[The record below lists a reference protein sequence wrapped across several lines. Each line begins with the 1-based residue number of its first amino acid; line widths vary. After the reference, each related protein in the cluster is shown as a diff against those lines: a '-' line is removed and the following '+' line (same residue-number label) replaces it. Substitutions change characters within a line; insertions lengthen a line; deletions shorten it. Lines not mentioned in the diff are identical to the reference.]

1 MCLQKETIHHF
12 KIKKGDK
19 NMLNDLNSIVQ
30 PVLDICNT
38 LVPILLGI
46 VGAVGA
52 LWCIL
57 LGVKYAKADDPQEHE
72 KAKKGLVNAIIGFV
86 LIFVLLIMLNIGTNV
101 LTDWWNGYDI

>member
-1 MCLQKETIHHF
+1 MITE
-12 KIKKGDK
+12 
-19 NMLNDLNSIVQ
+19 LNTIVQ
-30 PVLDICNT
+30 PVLDLCNT
-38 LVPILLGI
+38 LVPIMLAV

-72 KAKKGLVNAIIGFV
+72 KAKKGLVNAIVGFV

-101 LTDWWNGYDI
+101 LTEWWNGYDI

>member
-1 MCLQKETIHHF
+1 M
-12 KIKKGDK
+12 
-19 NMLNDLNSIVQ
+19 NSIIQ
-30 PVLDICNT
+30 PILTLCQT
-38 LVPILLGI
+38 LVPIMLAV

-101 LTDWWNGYDI
+101 LTNWWAEYGG

>member
-1 MCLQKETIHHF
+1 MLENEMKTI
-12 KIKKGDK
+12 I
-19 NMLNDLNSIVQ
+19 Q
-30 PVLDICNT
+30 PVLDICNS
-38 LVPILLGI
+38 LVPIMLAV

-86 LIFVLLIMLNIGTNV
+86 LIFLLLIMLNIGTNI
-101 LTDWWNGYDI
+101 LTEWWEGYEV

>member
-1 MCLQKETIHHF
+1 
-12 KIKKGDK
+12 
-19 NMLNDLNSIVQ
+19 MLTDLISIIQ

-38 LVPILLGI
+38 LVPIMLAV

-72 KAKKGLVNAIIGFV
+72 KAKKGLVNAIVGFV
-86 LIFVLLIMLNIGTNV
+86 LIFILLIMLNIGTNV
-101 LTDWWNGYDI
+101 LTEWWSGYEV

>member
-1 MCLQKETIHHF
+1 
-12 KIKKGDK
+12 
-19 NMLNDLNSIVQ
+19 MLNSNDLKSIIQ
-30 PVLDICNT
+30 PVLENCNT
-38 LVPILLGI
+38 LVPIMLMV

-101 LTDWWNGYDI
+101 LTEWWDGYGI